1 MQEPFPIG
9 AVCGH
14 LWKNT
19 DGQLSF
25 LQYAVGASP
34 ELVNFGL
41 SLRKQVTPLGSA
53 ITADS
58 HVQFCTLENL
68 LPTVGFKSSLS
79 SC

>member
-41 SLRKQVTPLGSA
+41 SLRKQVTPFRSS
-53 ITADS
+53 IIADS
-58 HVQFCTLENL
+58 HVQFRTSETLL
-68 LPTVGFKSSLS
+68 SAVGFKYYILS
-79 SC
+79 C